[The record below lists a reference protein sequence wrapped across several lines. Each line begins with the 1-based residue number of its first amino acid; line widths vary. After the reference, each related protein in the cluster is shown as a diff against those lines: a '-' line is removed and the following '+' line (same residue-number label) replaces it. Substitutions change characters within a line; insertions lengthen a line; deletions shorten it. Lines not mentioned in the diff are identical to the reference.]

1 MWKLAPFLAWR
12 RFLPVNDWD
21 SNIPS
26 AITHTSQ
33 PKNKKSN
40 RKYRESH
47 ISKKTK
53 TVEKCE
59 VPEMKVG
66 GEDEETGRPIKR

>member
-1 MWKLAPFLAWR
+1 MTEILTYHLQ
-12 RFLPVNDWD
+12 L
-21 SNIPS
+21 
-26 AITHTSQ
+26 HTQVS
-33 PKNKKSN
+33 KKKKKTN

>member
-1 MWKLAPFLAWR
+1 MTEIQAYYLQL
-12 RFLPVNDWD
+12 
-21 SNIPS
+21 
-26 AITHTSQ
+26 HTQVS
-33 PKNKKSN
+33 KKKKKN

-66 GEDEETGRPIKR
+66 GEEEETGRPIKR